1 MKTAYLY
8 GDSTLSPLTVDL
20 IAFLPDALDFAAQ
33 ALLCDARI
41 DDGAQRVA
49 RLTEST
55 EKEIEAAQKLVIDAL
70 LLLDRA
76 PAAAGDSLA
85 ARCAVRIRHGI
96 NELVRA
102 EADGARAA
110 VSAEAVRAE
119 QSAANERAAFAK
131 AFEALVLRRALPDSV
146 ESIQITSDATGYGAR
161 LRASTPYGLNWT
173 TKIEIP
179 SAHALGRIL
188 RLDRLIERIEILA
201 PEESG
206 WLHKE
211 VRIRTQRLDRFYL
224 AELRV
229 AAAATTAKLR
239 VAPDGTGG
247 GFDLTFADEAA
258 KVEIVRV
265 PENGN
270 PPDLPYQATPD
281 DATVL
286 REFRDLLW
294 GMATELLGHKTAVVA
309 ATVDDRP
316 LSQLQSPRLLVE
328 RLIANIAPV
337 VQDIAKRSLTPGELV
352 LKRQIADNQREELFV
367 SKAALRQK
375 IESLPEALQRVFD
388 PLELAAP
395 LPPTPEPFPLLREPG
410 EARPVTVPSPDPGV
424 PASAHT
430 QPLLPGNRNRV
441 DTKANHD
448 SVGPGSGVPRP
459 SVPSSGTLPP

>member
-1 MKTAYLY
+1 MQTAYLY

-20 IAFLPDALDFAAQ
+20 IAFLPDALDFAVQ

-41 DDGAQRVA
+41 DDAAQRVA
-49 RLTEST
+49 KLTEST
-55 EKEIEAAQKLVIDAL
+55 EKEIEAAQTLVIDAL

-76 PAAAGDSLA
+76 PAAAGESLA
-85 ARCAVRIRHGI
+85 GRCAVRIRHGM

-102 EADGARAA
+102 EAEGARAA

-119 QSAANERAAFAK
+119 QSAANERGAFAK
-131 AFEALVLRRALPDSV
+131 AFEALVLRRALPDAI
-146 ESIQITSDATGYGAR
+146 ESIQITSDATSYAAR
-161 LRASTPYGLNWT
+161 VRASTAYGLNWI

-179 SAHALGRIL
+179 SSHPLGRIL
-188 RLDRLIERIEILA
+188 RLDRLIERIEVQA

-211 VRIRTQRLDRFYL
+211 VKIRTQRLDRFYL
-224 AELRV
+224 AELHV

-239 VAPDGTGG
+239 VAPDGSGG

-258 KVEIVRV
+258 HVEIVRV
-265 PENGN
+265 QENGN
-270 PPDLPYQATPD
+270 APDLPYKATPD
-281 DATVL
+281 DATSL
-286 REFRDLLW
+286 REFHDRLR

-316 LSQLQSPRLLVE
+316 MSQLQSPRVLVE

-337 VQDIAKRSLTPGELV
+337 VQNVGRRSLTADELV

-367 SKAALRQK
+367 SRAALRQK
-375 IESLPEALQRVFD
+375 IESLPAALQRIFD

-395 LPPTPEPFPLLREPG
+395 LPPPTPQPFALLREPG
-410 EARPVTVPSPDPGV
+410 EARPVTVPPPDAAV
-424 PASAHT
+424 PAAAQT
-430 QPLLPGNRNRV
+430 QPMPTGNRNRV
-441 DTKANHD
+441 DTKANHE
-448 SVGPGSGVPRP
+448 SVAPGSGVPRP
-459 SVPSSGTLPP
+459 SLT